1 MKENP
6 YWKERSVIIPMLNE
20 ELDLLFKDYQIVNDV
35 ICKVKIKTLFDQK
48 ESQLYEIL
56 KEDLDG
62 NRENIRETSREYS

>member
-1 MKENP
+1 
-6 YWKERSVIIPMLNE
+6 MLNE

-62 NRENIRETSREYS
+62 NR